1 MDALILD
8 LSKVCGQLLPILL
21 SIVLIFLC
29 VLLKKGWNL
38 IDRINQTV
46 QSLDP
51 TIKDV
56 EKSME
61 KLQAPL
67 DTAVKYS
74 HSLDKVHDKTSQ
86 AMSKAADFASENASK
101 LQAVVEE
108 KFKKSEVEK
117 TMEVEGEQHE

>member
-8 LSKVCGQLLPILL
+8 LANVSAEILPILGA
-21 SIVLIFLC
+21 IALIFLC
-29 VLLKKGWNL
+29 ILLKKVWGL
-38 IDRINQTV
+38 IDTINESV
-46 QSLDP
+46 KNLDP

-74 HSLDKVHDKTSQ
+74 HSLDKVHDKTGE
-86 AMSKAADFASENASK
+86 MLSKATDFASENITK
-101 LQAVVEE
+101 LQGTLEDKFKNGEEKVVE
-108 KFKKSEVEK
+108 VEDNDN
-117 TMEVEGEQHE
+117 E

>member
-8 LSKVCGQLLPILL
+8 LANVSAQIHPILGA
-21 SIVLIFLC
+21 VALIFLC
-29 VLLKKGWNL
+29 ILLKKVWGL
-38 IDRINQTV
+38 IDTINESV
-46 QSLDP
+46 KNLDP

-74 HSLDKVHDKTSQ
+74 HSLDKVHDKTGE
-86 AMSKAADFASENASK
+86 MLTKATDFASENMSK
-101 LQAVVEE
+101 LQSTLEEKLKNGEEKVVE
-108 KFKKSEVEK
+108 VEDNDN
-117 TMEVEGEQHE
+117 E

>member
-8 LSKVCGQLLPILL
+8 LANVSEQLLPILGAV
-21 SIVLIFLC
+21 VLIFLC
-29 VLLKKGWNL
+29 VLLKKAWEM
-38 IDRINQTV
+38 IDSIHE
-46 QSLDP
+46 

-74 HSLDKVHDKTSQ
+74 HSLDKVHDKTSEVLQ
-86 AMSKAADFASENASK
+86 KATDFASENVTKIQS
-101 LQAVVEE
+101 AVQEKFNKDEEEIVEE
-108 KFKKSEVEK
+108 EN
-117 TMEVEGEQHE
+117 HE

>member
-1 MDALILD
+1 MDALIYD
-8 LSKVCGQLLPILL
+8 LSKVCTQLLPILL
-21 SIVLIFLC
+21 SVVLIFLC
-29 VLLKKGWNL
+29 VLLKKAWML
-38 IDRINQTV
+38 IDRCNTTIE
-46 QSLDP
+46 SLNP

-86 AMSKAADFASENASK
+86 AMVKAASFANENASK
-101 LQAVVEE
+101 LQAAVEE

-117 TMEVEGEQHE
+117 EVEVEEESHE

>member
-8 LSKVCGQLLPILL
+8 LANVSAEILPILGA
-21 SIVLIFLC
+21 IALIFLC
-29 VLLKKGWNL
+29 ILLKKVWGL
-38 IDRINQTV
+38 IDTINESV
-46 QSLDP
+46 KNLDP

-74 HSLDKVHDKTSQ
+74 HSLDKVHDKTGE
-86 AMSKAADFASENASK
+86 MLSKATDFASENMSK
-101 LQAVVEE
+101 LQSALEDKFKNGEEKVVE
-108 KFKKSEVEK
+108 VEDNDN
-117 TMEVEGEQHE
+117 E